1 MKKIALL
8 IATIFMCLNMVFAQ
22 KPQNPSEKVKGE
34 LAVLQKADLNLS
46 DMQVYRITAVLMA
59 SDQLYKE
66 NVKLLEGN
74 KAVLETRLKELK
86 ANKISNV
93 RGAMT
98 DQQVTKFDALKLEEK
113 LD

>member
-1 MKKIALL
+1 MKKIALF
-8 IATIFMCLNMVFAQ
+8 IALIFMCLNIVFAQ
-22 KPQNPSEKVKGE
+22 KPQNPSENVKKE

-46 DMQVYRITAVLMA
+46 ETQVYRITAVLMA
-59 SDQLYKE
+59 QEQLYKE

-98 DQQVTKFDALKLEEK
+98 DQQAAKFDALKLEEK